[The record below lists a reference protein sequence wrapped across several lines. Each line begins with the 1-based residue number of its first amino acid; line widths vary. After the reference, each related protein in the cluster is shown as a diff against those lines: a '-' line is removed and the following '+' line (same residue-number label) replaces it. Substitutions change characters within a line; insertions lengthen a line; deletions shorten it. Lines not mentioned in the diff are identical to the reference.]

1 MKIKDKIIVITGA
14 SSGLGRETAFHLSR
28 LEAHAVLVARS
39 EGRLKDVQSEI
50 KEITGES
57 PLAVRCDISSE
68 EDVASM
74 AAKVKEK
81 YDHVDVLINNAG
93 IGKYRISE
101 EISNHEMRIHFE
113 TNFYGAYYCIKA
125 LLPLIKSQGAG
136 YILNVGSLFGKIAF
150 ADVSVYA
157 ATKFALAGFTE
168 GLRQELKPQG
178 IGVGLLM
185 PGPINTSFQD
195 NRQDGERKAP
205 AFITLE
211 PSRVAKVIGKMI
223 QRNKKNVILPRWML
237 LFFRITAALS

>member
-1 MKIKDKIIVITGA
+1 MEIKEKVIIITGA
-14 SSGLGRETAFHLSR
+14 SSGLGKETALLLSR
-28 LEAHAVLVARS
+28 SGAHVVIVARS
-39 EGRLKDVQSEI
+39 KKRLKDVQDEI
-50 KEITGES
+50 KQITGES

-68 EDVASM
+68 EDVTSM

-93 IGKYRISE
+93 IGKYRVSE
-101 EISNHEMRIHFE
+101 EISNQEMRKHFE

-168 GLRQELKPQG
+168 GFRQELKPHG

-195 NRQDGERKAP
+195 NRKEGERKAP
-205 AFITLE
+205 AFITLK
-211 PSRVAKVIGKMI
+211 PSRVAKVIKKMI

-237 LFFRITAALS
+237 LFFRITAALG